1 MLGSGNHPLPII
13 RTRTGGPGGAAASLT
28 GVWPASSL
36 RVEPGVLNANHRKAR
51 PWRGSHASASSRG
64 GGLCDPGLKQAMAP
78 AEGSQEPSLIS
89 FKICHP

>member
-13 RTRTGGPGGAAASLT
+13 RTRTGGLGGAAASLI

-36 RVEPGVLNANHRKAR
+36 RVEAGVVNANHRKAR
-51 PWRGSHASASSRG
+51 PRRARHACRG
-64 GGLCDPGLKQAMAP
+64 GGLCDPGLKHAMAP
-78 AEGSQEPSLIS
+78 AEGSQEPSLIN